1 MEEALPR
8 DGPRAPTAARISAL
22 PGEGDRW
29 DAMLGGERPGL
40 RRETAWKAA
49 GCVSRMRVSKG
60 THAGRNPEA
69 ASFYRTRSRRGGL
82 TSETWGREWKH
93 MGESSGRNRW
103 ESAGR
108 SGVGAEHKVCLTWV
122 CRAWA
127 DILLALLGMAPACWY
142 PVPEMP
148 SEAAGSH
155 LALGF
160 LVGVGGLSLQGSV
173 RLSTW
178 LAVWA
183 QTALRLSCRCSH
195 VCHLM
200 LSPAS

>member
-1 MEEALPR
+1 MEEALLR

-22 PGEGDRW
+22 PGEGDGW
-29 DAMLGGERPGL
+29 DATLGGERPGL

-108 SGVGAEHKVCLTWV
+108 SGVGAEHKVCLTWM

-142 PVPEMP
+142 PLFPKCQVKPL
-148 SEAAGSH
+148 EAIWPWASSW
-155 LALGF
+155 AW
-160 LVGVGGLSLQGSV
+160 VACLSRDLSV
-173 RLSTW
+173 SPRGW
-178 LAVWA
+178 LCGHK
-183 QTALRLSCRCSH
+183 L
-195 VCHLM
+195 
-200 LSPAS
+200 P